1 MSSSINPS
9 CENNKRN
16 IFVQQPT
23 IGKDERINRRNGYHE
38 SVAEIPEGRGGEGKP
53 ARFTYK
59 TKIEISVRQAE

>member
-9 CENNKRN
+9 CENNNRN

-38 SVAEIPEGRGGEGKP
+38 SVSEIPEGRGGETGEV
-53 ARFTYK
+53 Y
-59 TKIEISVRQAE
+59 I

>member
-38 SVAEIPEGRGGEGKP
+38 SVSEIPEGRGGETGEV
-53 ARFTYK
+53 Y
-59 TKIEISVRQAE
+59 I